1 MKLGLYSFFI
11 SVGFLCLLSC
21 GAQNSIN
28 GTDVKGEFKNA
39 AGLNIFI
46 DKIQTTSQNMPLMG
60 QATLDGNGKFSFNV
74 PTGFTEGIY
83 RIRLGQKVSFVV
95 FDGTEKSLD
104 LNGDYNDLD
113 KFQYNIKGSATASDL
128 LTNLGKFYRQEI
140 DANAISAKA
149 LEAKNPLVGMQIA
162 LQTLPPTDQFMPTHK
177 KIASRLNQELPK
189 SEFGAYYNQLIGS
202 IEAQMQQQKAQDL
215 VQVGQ
220 EAPEIQ
226 LPDLSGKMRS
236 LKALKGKVVLL
247 DFWASWCGPCRK
259 ENPNV
264 VNVYNKYKSKGFEV
278 FSVSLDGL
286 DKGTRQAMAADP
298 AQLEA
303 NLNASKERWK
313 AAIQQDGLVWE
324 NHVSDL
330 MKWDCAPGRT
340 YGVSSI
346 PRTFILDRNGKIAA
360 INARG
365 AALEAEVIKLLN

>member
-39 AGLNIFI
+39 SGLNIFI

-60 QATLDGNGKFSFNV
+60 QATLDGSGKFSFNI
-74 PTGFTEGIY
+74 PTGLAEGIY

-104 LNGDYNDLD
+104 MNGDYNDLD
-113 KFQYNIKGSATASDL
+113 KFQYSIKGSSTASDL

-140 DANAISAKA
+140 DANTISAKA

-162 LQTLPPTDQFMPTHK
+162 LQTLPPTDQFMPVHK
-177 KIASRLNQELPK
+177 KLATRLNQELPK

-220 EAPEIQ
+220 EAPDIQ

-236 LKALKGKVVLL
+236 LKSLKGKVVLL

-303 NLNASKERWK
+303 NVNSSKERWR

-346 PRTFILDRNGKIAA
+346 PKTFILDRNGKIAA

-365 AALEAEVIKLLN
+365 AALEAEVVKLLN

>member
-39 AGLNIFI
+39 SGLNIFI

-60 QATLDGNGKFSFNV
+60 QATLDGSGKFSFNI
-74 PTGFTEGIY
+74 PTGLAEGIY

-95 FDGTEKSLD
+95 FDGTEKSID
-104 LNGDYNDLD
+104 MNGDYNDLD
-113 KFQYNIKGSATASDL
+113 KFQYSIKGSSTASDL

-162 LQTLPPTDQFMPTHK
+162 LQTLPPTDQFMPVHK
-177 KIASRLNQELPK
+177 KLATRLNQELPK

-220 EAPEIQ
+220 EAPDIQ

-236 LKALKGKVVLL
+236 LKSLKGKVVLL

-303 NLNASKERWK
+303 NVNSSKERWR

-346 PRTFILDRNGKIAA
+346 PKTFILDRNGKIAA

-365 AALEAEVIKLLN
+365 AALEAEVVKLLN